1 MNRSRFTT
9 SHPVMSTCK
18 GSMVKTGMVKTGA
31 KCERKALANGY
42 CGYHKAQ
49 ANKQP
54 SCTASVQKS
63 ETQCT
68 RPAHGKAQADTLAA
82 PPEGE
87 QPKAAKQSK
96 SAKQSKA
103 TDTLAAPPEGK
114 QTRSRRAAAGANP
127 KQVPVSRRD
136 MVCAI
141 ADERMLQQ
149 MKQVVDLHS
158 TYDKIFIGKA
168 SGGNPPEKRWSR
180 KYEPMGYERM
190 EVLCRVPTVEG
201 ALWLE
206 KELIAH
212 FKLVDGVNIQN
223 PIAGGGGAKGKDPG
237 YVYLVLG

>member
-1 MNRSRFTT
+1 
-9 SHPVMSTCK
+9 
-18 GSMVKTGMVKTGA
+18 
-31 KCERKALANGY
+31 
-42 CGYHKAQ
+42 
-49 ANKQP
+49 
-54 SCTASVQKS
+54 
-63 ETQCT
+63 
-68 RPAHGKAQADTLAA
+68 
-82 PPEGE
+82 
-87 QPKAAKQSK
+87 
-96 SAKQSKA
+96 
-103 TDTLAAPPEGK
+103 
-114 QTRSRRAAAGANP
+114 
-127 KQVPVSRRD
+127 

>member
-1 MNRSRFTT
+1 
-9 SHPVMSTCK
+9 MSTCK